1 MSKGKN
7 QLTISSLKN
16 SYMINIE
23 TLKIYTYIEAQYT
36 CTFADWH
43 ACTHACYILWHA
55 LFLVW
60 QYTMGIDSC

>member
-16 SYMINIE
+16 NYIINIE

-36 CTFADWH
+36 IHNTQYTFVDWR
-43 ACTHACYILWHA
+43 ACMHACYILWHA
-55 LFLVW
+55 LFLV
-60 QYTMGIDSC
+60 

>member
-7 QLTISSLKN
+7 QLTISTLKN

-36 CTFADWH
+36 CTFAD
-43 ACTHACYILWHA
+43 
-55 LFLVW
+55 
-60 QYTMGIDSC
+60 